1 MRFVARIRPL
11 FALLLLCFGNVL
23 LAVPASA
30 ANPECSARQAE
41 PSMPAPESHG
51 DSQEPSVSDESAESA
66 SDVDARRRGDELNL
80 RPASV
85 ALDKTFELESLRLR
99 KEDRRRCRPP
109 NR

>member
-11 FALLLLCFGNVL
+11 LSLLLCFSSAL

-30 ANPECSARQAE
+30 ANVECSAQQAA
-41 PSMPAPESHG
+41 PSMPAPDTQG
-51 DSQEPSVSDESAESA
+51 DCQAPCIGEDGAENA
-66 SDVDARRRGDELNL
+66 PDVDARWRLYELSL
-80 RPASV
+80 GPASV
-85 ALDKTFELESLRLR
+85 ALAKPFELESLRLR